1 MSHSRFVSFER
12 TAWLCQSGQHLL
24 VRRLLRSGG
33 LSSQL
38 VMGVG
43 CLVAAV
49 AALPLALLPGQPPKI
64 RSSPPAEA

>member
-1 MSHSRFVSFER
+1 MTWPVLALL
-12 TAWLCQSGQHLL
+12 TALCQSGQDLL
-24 VRRLLRSGG
+24 ARRLLRSGG
-33 LSSQL
+33 LSSRL

-43 CLVAAV
+43 CLVAAL